1 MLLYSVI
8 NSPDDC
14 HQLQNDLNTLDQWAN
29 KWRMVFKHS
38 KCEYLKIKLTLSLY
52 TISKISKLKRSL
64 MPDIWVSSLSHLTW
78 NEHIKYVTIQANNG
92 KSFLQRNPININIVT
107 KHNQTLELSTSRSG
121 TINLQ

>member
-1 MLLYSVI
+1 MLMMYYLYADDVLLYSVI

-52 TISKISKLKRSL
+52 TIYKISKLKRSL
-64 MPDIWVSSLSHLTW
+64 MPDIWVSSLSH
-78 NEHIKYVTIQANNG
+78 
-92 KSFLQRNPININIVT
+92 
-107 KHNQTLELSTSRSG
+107 
-121 TINLQ
+121 